1 MGQTHSKKYLIVYK
15 NEVKNYKE
23 DSMKE
28 DYIQITKTQITKSQ
42 ITKSQIL
49 NPSTKPVLKP
59 IPKIEKLDFKNVIHQ
74 SFQTPRGA
82 LEIDYVK
89 EAQLLCKT
97 LS

>member
-28 DYIQITKTQITKSQ
+28 DYIQITK
-42 ITKSQIL
+42 SQIL
-49 NPSTKPVLKP
+49 NPSTKTVLKP

-89 EAQLLCKT
+89 EAQILCKT